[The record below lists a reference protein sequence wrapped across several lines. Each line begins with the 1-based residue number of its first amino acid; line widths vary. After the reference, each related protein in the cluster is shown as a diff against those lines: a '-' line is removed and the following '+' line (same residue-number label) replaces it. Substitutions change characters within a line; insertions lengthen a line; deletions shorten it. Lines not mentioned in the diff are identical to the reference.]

1 MYLSPSYKL
10 ESFQSP
16 LKHATS
22 PLFATK
28 AIHPAPEADRSL
40 PFIKKLLTNTYRF
53 SDTSIVKFF
62 LRMYPIFFNHPVVDP

>member
-53 SDTSIVKFF
+53 SNTSIV
-62 LRMYPIFFNHPVVDP
+62 IFFAQDVSNFFFYPVVDP